1 MAYLYRHIRLDKNQP
16 FYIGIGSDETYKRAF
31 AKKKGDRNK
40 IWHGIVAKT
49 DYEVEILL
57 DGLTYSN
64 VIEKEKEF
72 IALYGRIDKHTGCL
86 CNLTDGGEGVLGIL
100 HTEETKRKLS
110 QKIKGCKHTSEA
122 VEKIRQTSK
131 RPCSEEK
138 KHKISLSNKGRKM
151 TIEQREKLSIAKTG
165 VKISDETKEKL
176 RIAQTGKKYSAETRE
191 KIRNVVKEI
200 WRKRKENKA

>member
-1 MAYLYRHIRLDKNQP
+1 MAYLYRHIRHDKNEP

-40 IWHGIVAKT
+40 IWHGIVSKT

-57 DGLTYSN
+57 DGLSYSN

-72 IALYGRIDKHTGCL
+72 IALYGRINKHTGCL

-110 QKIKGCKHTSEA
+110 QKIKGCKHTPEA
-122 VEKIRQTSK
+122 IEKIRQTSK
-131 RPCSEEK
+131 RPCSEDK
-138 KHKISLSNKGRKM
+138 KKKLSLANTGHKM
-151 TIEQREKLSIAKTG
+151 TLEQIEKLRISSTG
-165 VKISDETKEKL
+165 KKQSDSAKEKL
-176 RIAQTGKKYSAETRE
+176 RLANTGKKYSAETRE